1 MPYELPSDAVAG
13 VVRTF
18 QAARER
24 LAQAWREHRSTDDYL
39 RSHSALLDAAV
50 KSLAELAELPTDRLA
65 IEAVGGFG
73 RRELFPYSD
82 IDLLVLLEDE
92 AGEDPILAE
101 HLTAFLSALWE
112 LGLTVGAAVR
122 TRTEFTKT
130 SLPPQPILNRGSCL
144 AAPAFITTPRTTSS
158 RRSTPERSFATKC
171 SNSSAG
177 IRNSTIRPMR
187 SNPI

>member
-1 MPYELPSDAVAG
+1 MPYELPPDAVAG

-101 HLTAFLSALWE
+101 HLSAFLSALWE

-122 TRTEFTKT
+122 TRTEFTVEAGKDVSIAT
-130 SLPPQPILNRGSCL
+130 TYLESRLLLGSARL
-144 AAPAFITTPRTTSS
+144 Y
-158 RRSTPERSFATKC
+158 
-171 SNSSAG
+171 
-177 IRNSTIRPMR
+177 
-187 SNPI
+187 